1 MSDLDKKALKA
12 YKKSLDSR
20 LKDLQT
26 VQATSAESREPVA
39 LDQTTTGRLSRMDA
53 LQVQAMAL
61 ETDRRRDL
69 EITRVETALDRM
81 KHGEFGYCVTCGDE
95 VEIKRLDND
104 PSTPTCI
111 GCARGSIN

>member
-1 MSDLDKKALKA
+1 MSELDKKVIKA
-12 YKKSLDSR
+12 YKKALDVR
-20 LKDLQT
+20 LKELQA
-26 VQATSAESREPVA
+26 VQANSAESREPVT

-69 EITRVETALDRM
+69 EIIRVETALERM
-81 KHGEFGYCVTCGDE
+81 TDGDFGYCVTCGDDI
-95 VEIKRLDND
+95 EIKRLDND

>member
-1 MSDLDKKALKA
+1 MNELNQQAIKTYTKVLGA
-12 YKKSLDSR
+12 R
-20 LKDLQT
+20 LKELEA
-26 VQATSAESREPVA
+26 VQANSAESREPVT

-69 EITRVETALDRM
+69 EIIRVETALDRI
-81 KHGEFGYCVTCGDE
+81 KDGEFGYCVTCGDE

-111 GCARGSIN
+111 GCARGSVS